1 MTKQVIWT
9 EKTLQTFIKEGNLS
23 DDEILIMTT
32 RAKGWTITQQSMA
45 FNFSKSKIDKIIA
58 RLKVKYDAVQ
68 KENSDTMPKR
78 RQSAKE
84 TYMDTH

>member
-68 KENSDTMPKR
+68 KENSDTMPER

-84 TYMDTH
+84 TYMNTH

>member
-1 MTKQVIWT
+1 MSHQVVWT
-9 EKTLQTFIKEGNLS
+9 DKVLQTFIKEGNLS

-32 RAKGWTITQQSMA
+32 RVKGWTITKQSMS
-45 FNFSKSKIDKIIA
+45 FHMSKSKIDKMVA

-68 KENSDTMPKR
+68 RDNPDTMPERKF
-78 RQSAKE
+78 SAKE